1 MSLYRFLLQIVNKSY
16 IVNRQIVNEQM
27 VNVISILTAL
37 LTLMAGIGVFL
48 VACTMM
54 SSNLESAASRRLK
67 RLFSHTGNNKLV
79 GVGIGTL
86 GTAAIQSSGAVTV
99 MVIGFVNV
107 GIMSLTQAATIIYG
121 ANIGTTVTAQLV
133 ALGLSGSNSLS
144 TTVIFAAFAGIGAFM
159 MLFSKSDAWK
169 KAGGI
174 LTGFGML
181 FVGLSMMANAMDEF
195 AALDSV
201 KLFLASI
208 SNPLLLVLLGAII
221 TAIIQSSSVMTSIA
235 ITMAVTGLISLDQ
248 GIYLTMGSNIGSCVV
263 AIIAGLTS
271 GVAAKRTAMIHLI
284 FNILGVVLFL
294 CAGGLIKLT
303 TGGTYSFG
311 ILFERF
317 FHTPQLQL
325 AMFHTV
331 FNVTTMLVALP
342 LTNMLVNIACKLVKE
357 QPAQQT
363 DEPHLYFLDPKM
375 LRTPV
380 VAIRQLKEEI
390 ENMSQMALQNYQRAI
405 RDVTTLDDSERDEFN
420 RTERQLNY
428 LNRELVHYALLL
440 SNSQLS
446 RFDHQYLVSTIRT
459 VSDLER
465 IGDYAKNIVEYA
477 DSLRQQEVRFSD
489 YAINEIDRM
498 NHLIARLHEATMQAY
513 HKMDM
518 SALGRANQIEDEID
532 RLTDEMERNHIQRLS
547 LGICKPQAGTEY
559 ISLAQNS
566 ERVADHLINV
576 AKTIRDL
583 Q

>member
-1 MSLYRFLLQIVNKSY
+1 MDF
-16 IVNRQIVNEQM
+16 
-27 VNVISILTAL
+27 ISILTAI
-37 LTLMAGIGVFL
+37 LTLLAGIGVFL

-67 RLFSHTGNNKLV
+67 QLFSHTGNNKLI

-144 TTVIFAAFAGIGAFM
+144 TTVLFAAFAGIGAFM
-159 MLFSKSDAWK
+159 MLFAKSDAWK
-169 KAGGI
+169 KTGGI

-208 SNPLLLVLLGAII
+208 RNPLLLVLLGTII

-235 ITMAVTGLISLDQ
+235 ITMVVTGLIALDQ

-271 GVAAKRTAMIHLI
+271 GVAAKRTAMIHLL
-284 FNILGVVLFL
+284 FNVLGVVLFL
-294 CAGGLIKLT
+294 CAALT
-303 TGGTYSFG
+303 LSLVTAGVWSFG
-311 ILFERF
+311 TIFEHLFPSA
-317 FHTPQLQL
+317 PQLQL

-342 LTNMLVNIACKLVKE
+342 LTNALVNLACRIIKD
-357 QPAQQT
+357 QPTQNT
-363 DEPHLYFLDPKM
+363 NEPHLYFLDPQM

-380 VAIRQLKEEI
+380 VAIRQLKAEVENMAQMAI
-390 ENMSQMALQNYQRAI
+390 ENYRRSI
-405 RDVTTLDDSERDEFN
+405 HDVTTLDNSERELFD
-420 RTERQLNY
+420 RTESQLNY

-440 SNSQLS
+440 SNNQLS

-465 IGDYAKNIVEYA
+465 IGDYAKNIIEYA

-489 YAINEIDRM
+489 YALKEIEQM
-498 NHLIARLHEATMQAY
+498 NGLISRLYEATKQAY

-518 SALGRANQIEDEID
+518 EALGLANQVEDEID
-532 RLTDEMERNHIQRLS
+532 QLTDEMERNHIQRLA

>member
-1 MSLYRFLLQIVNKSY
+1 
-16 IVNRQIVNEQM
+16 M

-284 FNILGVVLFL
+284 FNVLGVVLFL

-311 ILFERF
+311 ILFEHI

-357 QPAQQT
+357 QPVQQT
-363 DEPHLYFLDPKM
+363 DEPHLYFLDPQM

-440 SNSQLS
+440 TDSQLS

-489 YAINEIDRM
+489 YALNEIDRM
-498 NHLIARLHEATMQAY
+498 NQLIARLHEATMQAY

>member
-1 MSLYRFLLQIVNKSY
+1 MDLV
-16 IVNRQIVNEQM
+16 
-27 VNVISILTAL
+27 SILTAL
-37 LTLMAGIGVFL
+37 LTLTAGIGVFL

-67 RLFSHTGNNKLV
+67 RLFTKTGDNKWI

-133 ALGLSGSNSLS
+133 ALGLSGSGSIS
-144 TTVIFAAFAGIGAFM
+144 TTLIFTAFAGIGAFM
-159 MLFSKSDAWK
+159 MLFAKSDTWK
-169 KAGGI
+169 KTGGI

-208 SNPLLLVLLGAII
+208 SNPLLLVLLGAVI

-235 ITMAVTGLISLDQ
+235 ITMAVTGLIALDQ

-271 GVAAKRTAMIHLI
+271 GVAAKRTAMIHLL
-284 FNILGVVLFL
+284 FNVLGVFLFL
-294 CAGGLIKLT
+294 CIAFLIKLL
-303 TGGTYSFG
+303 TGGSWSFG
-311 ILFERF
+311 TIFEHLFPAA
-317 FHTPQLQL
+317 PQLQL

-331 FNVTTMLVALP
+331 FNIGTMLVALP
-342 LTNMLVNIACKLVKE
+342 LTTPLVNAACRIVKDVPV
-357 QPAQQT
+357 QKS
-363 DEPHLYFLDPKM
+363 DGPHLFFLDQQM

-380 VAIRQLKEEI
+380 VAIRQMKAEV
-390 ENMSQMALQNYQRAI
+390 ENMAQLAIDNYRRSI
-405 RDVTTLDDSERDEFN
+405 RNVTTLDDFERKEFEQ
-420 RTERQLNY
+420 TERQLNF

-440 SNSQLS
+440 SDNRLN

-465 IGDYAKNIVEYA
+465 IGDYAKNIIEYA
-477 DSLRQQEVRFSD
+477 DSLRQQEVAFSE
-489 YAINEIDRM
+489 YALKEIEQM
-498 NHLIARLHEATMQAY
+498 NTLVGRLFDATMQAY
-513 HKMDM
+513 HKRDLT
-518 SALGRANQIEDEID
+518 ALGLANQIEEEVDQ
-532 RLTDEMERNHIQRLS
+532 LTDEMERNHIQRLA

-559 ISLAQNS
+559 LSLAQNS

>member
-1 MSLYRFLLQIVNKSY
+1 M
-16 IVNRQIVNEQM
+16 
-27 VNVISILTAL
+27 NVISILTAF
-37 LTLMAGIGVFL
+37 LTLLAGIGVFL

-107 GIMSLTQAATIIYG
+107 GIMSLSQAATIIYG

-144 TTVIFAAFAGIGAFM
+144 TTVLFAAFAGIGAFM
-159 MLFSKSDAWK
+159 MLFAKNDAWK
-169 KAGGI
+169 KTGGI

-195 AALDSV
+195 AALNSV
-201 KLFLASI
+201 KLLLASI
-208 SNPLLLVLLGAII
+208 SNPLLLVLLGAVI

-235 ITMAVTGLISLDQ
+235 ITMVVTGLIALDQ

-271 GVAAKRTAMIHLI
+271 GVAAKRTAMIHLL
-284 FNILGVVLFL
+284 FNVLGVILFL
-294 CAGGLIKLT
+294 CAAFILNLLT
-303 TGGTYSFG
+303 AGDWSFG
-311 ILFERF
+311 TIFEHLFPAA
-317 FHTPQLQL
+317 PQLQL

-331 FNVTTMLVALP
+331 FNITTMLVALP
-342 LTNMLVNIACKLVKE
+342 LTNSLVNLACRIVKDQPIE
-357 QPAQQT
+357 QT
-363 DEPHLYFLDPKM
+363 NEPHLYFLDPQM

-380 VAIRQLKEEI
+380 VAIRQLKAEV
-390 ENMSQMALQNYQRAI
+390 ENMAQLALQNYQRAI
-405 RDVTTLDDSERDEFN
+405 HNVTTLDNSERELFEQ
-420 RTERQLNY
+420 TEKQLNY

-440 SNSQLS
+440 SDKQLN

-465 IGDYAKNIVEYA
+465 IGDYAKNIIEYA

-489 YAINEIDRM
+489 YALKEIEQM
-498 NHLIARLHEATMQAY
+498 NTLIFGLYEATIQAY

-518 SALGRANQIEDEID
+518 NALGLANQIEDQID
-532 RLTDEMERNHIQRLS
+532 QLTDEMERNHIQRLS

>member
-1 MSLYRFLLQIVNKSY
+1 MDF
-16 IVNRQIVNEQM
+16 
-27 VNVISILTAL
+27 ISILTAI

-67 RLFSHTGNNKLV
+67 QLFSHTGNNKLI

-144 TTVIFAAFAGIGAFM
+144 TTVLFAAFAGIGAFM
-159 MLFSKSDAWK
+159 MLFAKSDAWK
-169 KAGGI
+169 KTGGI

-208 SNPLLLVLLGAII
+208 RNPLLLVLLGTII

-235 ITMAVTGLISLDQ
+235 ITMVVTGLIALDQ

-263 AIIAGLTS
+263 AIIAGMTS
-271 GVAAKRTAMIHLI
+271 GVAAKRTAMIHLL
-284 FNILGVVLFL
+284 FNVLGVVLFL
-294 CAGGLIKLT
+294 CAALALSLVTAGVW
-303 TGGTYSFG
+303 SFG
-311 ILFERF
+311 TIFEHLFPSA
-317 FHTPQLQL
+317 PQLQL

-342 LTNMLVNIACKLVKE
+342 LTNALVNLACRIIKD
-357 QPAQQT
+357 QPAKDT
-363 DEPHLYFLDPKM
+363 NEPHLYFLDPQM

-380 VAIRQLKEEI
+380 VAIRQLKAEV
-390 ENMSQMALQNYQRAI
+390 ENMAKLALQNYQRSI
-405 RDVTTLDDSERDEFN
+405 HNVTALDDSERDEFN
-420 RTERQLNY
+420 RTEDQLNY

-440 SNSQLS
+440 SNNQLS
-446 RFDHQYLVSTIRT
+446 EFDHQYLVSTIRT

-465 IGDYAKNIVEYA
+465 IGDYAKNIIEYA

-489 YAINEIDRM
+489 YALKEIDQM
-498 NHLIARLHEATMQAY
+498 NTLISRLYDAAMQAY

-518 SALGRANQIEDEID
+518 TALGLANQIEDEVD
-532 RLTDEMERNHIQRLS
+532 QLTDEMERNHIQRLA

>member
-1 MSLYRFLLQIVNKSY
+1 MDF
-16 IVNRQIVNEQM
+16 
-27 VNVISILTAL
+27 ISILTAI
-37 LTLMAGIGVFL
+37 LTLLAGIGVFL

-67 RLFSHTGNNKLV
+67 QLFSHTGNNKLI

-144 TTVIFAAFAGIGAFM
+144 TTVLFAAFAGIGAFM
-159 MLFSKSDAWK
+159 MLFAKSDAWK
-169 KAGGI
+169 KTGGI

-208 SNPLLLVLLGAII
+208 RNPLLLVLLGTII

-235 ITMAVTGLISLDQ
+235 ITMVVTGLIALDQ

-263 AIIAGLTS
+263 AIIAGMTS
-271 GVAAKRTAMIHLI
+271 GVAAKRTAMIHLL
-284 FNILGVVLFL
+284 FNVLGVVLFL
-294 CAGGLIKLT
+294 CVALALSLVTAGVW
-303 TGGTYSFG
+303 SFG
-311 ILFERF
+311 SIFERLF
-317 FHTPQLQL
+317 PAAPQLQL

-342 LTNMLVNIACKLVKE
+342 LTNALVNLACRIIKD
-357 QPAQQT
+357 QPT
-363 DEPHLYFLDPKM
+363 KDTNEPHLYFLDPQM

-380 VAIRQLKEEI
+380 VAIRQLKAEV
-390 ENMSQMALQNYQRAI
+390 ENMAKMAIENYQRSI
-405 RDVTTLDDSERDEFN
+405 HDVTTLDNSERELFD

-440 SNSQLS
+440 SNNQLS
-446 RFDHQYLVSTIRT
+446 QFDHQYLVSTIRT

-465 IGDYAKNIVEYA
+465 IGDYAKNIIEYA
-477 DSLRQQEVRFSD
+477 DSLRLQEVRFSD
-489 YAINEIDRM
+489 YALKEIDQM
-498 NHLIARLHEATMQAY
+498 NTLISQLYDATMQAY

-518 SALGRANQIEDEID
+518 TALGLANQIEDEVD
-532 RLTDEMERNHIQRLS
+532 QLTDEMERNHIQRLA

>member
-1 MSLYRFLLQIVNKSY
+1 
-16 IVNRQIVNEQM
+16 M
-27 VNVISILTAL
+27 VNFIGILTAV
-37 LTLMAGIGVFL
+37 LTLLAGIGVFL

-54 SSNLESAASRRLK
+54 SGNLESAASRRLK
-67 RLFSHTGNNKLV
+67 QLFSHTGNNKLI

-107 GIMSLTQAATIIYG
+107 GIMSLSQAATIIYG

-133 ALGLSGSNSLS
+133 ALGLSGSNTLS
-144 TTVIFAAFAGIGAFM
+144 TTVLFAAFAGIGAFM
-159 MLFSKSDAWK
+159 MLFAKSDAWK
-169 KAGGI
+169 KTGGI

-208 SNPLLLVLLGAII
+208 SNPLLLVLLGTII

-235 ITMAVTGLISLDQ
+235 ITMVVTGLIALDQ

-263 AIIAGLTS
+263 AIIAGMTS
-271 GVAAKRTAMIHLI
+271 GVAAKRTAMIHLL
-284 FNILGVVLFL
+284 FNVLGVVLFL
-294 CAGGLIKLT
+294 CAAFVISLFSDGVWT
-303 TGGTYSFG
+303 FGT
-311 ILFERF
+311 IFERLF
-317 FHTPQLQL
+317 PSAPQLQL

-331 FNVTTMLVALP
+331 FNITTMLVALP
-342 LTNMLVNIACKLVKE
+342 LTNALVNLACRIIKD
-357 QPAQQT
+357 QPTLDTNA
-363 DEPHLYFLDPKM
+363 PHLYFLDPQM

-380 VAIRQLKEEI
+380 VAIRQLKAEV
-390 ENMSQMALQNYQRAI
+390 ENMAELALQNYQRSI
-405 RDVTTLDDSERDEFN
+405 HDVTTLDNSQRQLFD
-420 RTERQLNY
+420 RTEDQLNY

-440 SNSQLS
+440 SNNQLN

-465 IGDYAKNIVEYA
+465 IGDYAKNIIEYA

-489 YAINEIDRM
+489 YALKEIEQM
-498 NHLIARLHEATMQAY
+498 NNLIKRLYEAAMQAY

-518 SALGRANQIEDEID
+518 TSLGLANQIEDEID
-532 RLTDEMERNHIQRLS
+532 QLTDEMERNHIQRLA